1 MADVEIELREHFS
14 TPNGDLTP
22 EILGEMQ
29 SIMRLHSIDPQELMY
44 KWESYS
50 IKMGAETTHLDLKTI
65 RDFRKD
71 LQEILERES
80 RGKAHVSSATKR
92 MAPTPRPGVG
102 GGDVF
107 GMSDHLSSH
116 QNQASVD

>member
-1 MADVEIELREHFS
+1 MADVEVELRERFS
-14 TPNGDLTP
+14 APNDDLSP

-50 IKMGAETTHLDLKTI
+50 MKMGAETTQLDLKTI

-71 LQEILERES
+71 LQEMLERES
-80 RGKAHVSSATKR
+80 RGKAHVPSANKR
-92 MAPTPRPGVG
+92 MAPTPRAGMG
-102 GGDVF
+102 GYDAF
-107 GMSDHLSSH
+107 GM
-116 QNQASVD
+116 